1 MRGHE
6 PAEAPQAPWQ
16 EARPVAAVTAEQELR
31 GRVALVTGASR
42 GLGRHI
48 AVALARA
55 GADVAITYL
64 NNAAAA
70 AAVVAAVE
78 GAGRRGLAI
87 QADGADADACRRAVA
102 ETVSVFGR
110 IDIVVNN
117 VGEFAWKPVHE
128 HSWDEFDR
136 IIRGTAGTTF
146 YTSLAAL
153 PHMRAQRWGR
163 IVNIGAAGA
172 ERAAGMKRAGP
183 HLAGKSAV
191 LSLTRTLALEEGPHG
206 ITANAVIP
214 GVIHDRD
221 RSRAEALRTPDTGN
235 PTGHA
240 GSFEDI
246 ADAVLFLVSP
256 RAGFVNGAAIAV
268 TGGWRV

>member
-1 MRGHE
+1 MPDIRIE
-6 PAEAPQAPWQ
+6 PWREV
-16 EARPVAAVTAEQELR
+16 RPVTAVTEEQELR

-48 AVALARA
+48 AIALARA
-55 GADVAITYL
+55 GADVAITYRQ
-64 NNAAAA
+64 NAAAA
-70 AAVVAAVE
+70 AETTAAIAA
-78 GAGRRGLAI
+78 AGRRALAI
-87 QADGADADACRRAVA
+87 EADGADADACQRAVA
-102 ETVSVFGR
+102 ETVGALGR

-117 VGEFAWKPVHE
+117 VGEFAWKPTRD

-136 IIRGTAGTTF
+136 IVMGTAGATF
-146 YTSLAAL
+146 YTSMAAL
-153 PHMRAQRWGR
+153 PHMREQRWGR

-206 ITANAVIP
+206 ITANAVCP

-221 RSRAEALRTPDTGN
+221 RPRAEAVQTPDSGN